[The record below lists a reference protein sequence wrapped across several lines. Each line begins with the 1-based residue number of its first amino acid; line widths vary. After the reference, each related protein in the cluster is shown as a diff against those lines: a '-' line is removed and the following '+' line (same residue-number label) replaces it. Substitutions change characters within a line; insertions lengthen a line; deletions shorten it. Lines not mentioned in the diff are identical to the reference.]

1 VARSDD
7 IDRLLGEV
15 ERSLGRAEPAGS
27 PRRTPAK
34 RRERAEPAEPRLNSV
49 EVATIAA
56 VVAAAAVFA
65 VFTLTPFLGAVSGAA
80 GAFLGVFLTVLVG
93 RLRRR

>member
-1 VARSDD
+1 MARPDD

-15 ERSLGRAEPAGS
+15 ERSLGGAEPAGS
-27 PRRTPAK
+27 RRTPAK
-34 RRERAEPAEPRLNSV
+34 RRERTEPVEPRLNAV
-49 EVATIAA
+49 EAATIAA